1 MHDRV
6 SFKTRN
12 IFAASMGV
20 TRKVV
25 LALAMIAIS
34 TIQLQSSEI
43 NSIFTRENSDQNER
57 PELVPL
63 QNQEF
68 WLIVPMNFRFGED
81 SSSEDVLLSEI
92 REIMQGEDGA
102 AAYLHQASAGR
113 TELQYSISN
122 TIIPTYPIDY
132 YGSDNLE
139 RDTLVQDLIISSIYS
154 INSDLAK
161 HDLNGDDVID
171 RVLFLYGSEP
181 QETGGGP
188 DSIWSH
194 FSYLDEE
201 VRHDGFKFQHYTVSS
216 VKSGIGTIIHE
227 MLHQMGG
234 YDLYDVHGDV
244 PSRDWNGIG
253 DWGIMASGNWNGGG
267 LIPALPTAST
277 LSIIDPDRKLIEI
290 DVEVNANYTISS
302 FSQTGDVAIIPIS
315 DNESVYITYR
325 DNTGFDRGLPGHG
338 ILIEYQD
345 TANGDIEENMLNS
358 NPQYPWTYII
368 EADANDALILGDNDG
383 EYTDTFQP
391 GSMFGNQGIIIRDST
406 GKIVPWSVE
415 IVNIE
420 EGNAMIDVMASEPAV
435 LVNIERS
442 PIVLLGNETLSAHV
456 FLENDCDLE
465 INSRWSPSES
475 DRLVHREFFTRGHY
489 NLTVL
494 ELSETS
500 RSKGTLNMTVGCLDQ
515 EGNLAIDADILT
527 KWFKV
532 DHKIVE
538 REARFDIDSSKEQT
552 IMLETVM
559 IGAGAMFYNLHIDG
573 PAARVVEVDSPM
585 SLNSGEPI
593 PLSVNPNGLLRSS
606 MVARGAVVLVDDN
619 GIQTHLP
626 FVLYTES
633 RMSNIPILEW
643 ISTPSNGISV
653 AIFLMAISSYKSQK
667 QFNGNSPKSS
677 GESDLQQEAN
687 LVYSDSI

>member
-1 MHDRV
+1 
-6 SFKTRN
+6 
-12 IFAASMGV
+12 MGV
-20 TRKVV
+20 IRKVV
-25 LALAMIAIS
+25 LVLAMIAIS
-34 TIQLQSSEI
+34 IIQLQSSEI
-43 NSIFTRENSDQNER
+43 NEIFTRENNDQIER
-57 PELVPL
+57 AELVPL

-68 WLIVPMNFRFGED
+68 WLIVPMNFKYYED
-81 SSSEDVLLSEI
+81 SSSEDVLLSEV
-92 REIMQGEDGA
+92 REIMQGEEGA
-102 AAYLHQASAGR
+102 ATYLRQASAGR
-113 TELQYSISN
+113 TELQYSISD

-139 RDTLVQDLIISSIYS
+139 RDSLVQDLILSSINS
-154 INSDLAK
+154 INSDLAR
-161 HDLNGDDVID
+161 HDLNGDGVID
-171 RVLFLYGSEP
+171 RVLFLHGSEP

-194 FSYLDEE
+194 FSYFDEE
-201 VRHDGFKFQHYTVSS
+201 VSHNGFKFQHYTISS

-277 LSIIDPDRKLIEI
+277 LSIIDPSRGLIVI
-290 DVEVNANYTISS
+290 DTKENANYTISS
-302 FSQTGDVAIIPIS
+302 FSQIGDVAIIPVS
-315 DNESVYITYR
+315 DNETIYITYR
-325 DNTGFDRGLPGHG
+325 DNNGFDRGLPGHG

-345 TANGDIEENMLNS
+345 TSNGDIEENMLNS

-415 IVNIE
+415 IVNFR
-420 EGNAMIDVMASEPAV
+420 EGNALIDVIVSEPAV

-456 FLENDCDLE
+456 FLEDDCELE

-475 DRLVHREFFTRGHY
+475 DRLVYREFFTSGNY

-494 ELSETS
+494 ELTETS
-500 RSKGTLNMTVGCLDQ
+500 RSKGTLNLTVGCLDQ
-515 EGNLAIDADILT
+515 EGDLAIDADVLT
-527 KWFKV
+527 KWYEV
-532 DHKIVE
+532 NHKIVE
-538 REARFDIDSSKEQT
+538 REVRFDIDSSKEQT

-559 IGAGAMFYNLHIDG
+559 IGGGTMFYNLHIDG
-573 PAARVVEVDSPM
+573 PAARVVEIDSTM
-585 SLNSGEPI
+585 SLESGEPI
-593 PLSVNPNGLLRSS
+593 PLSVNPNGLLRSN

-626 FVLYTES
+626 FVLFTES

-653 AIFLMAISSYKSQK
+653 AILLFAISSYKSPK
-667 QFNGNSPKSS
+667 QVNENKTRFT
-677 GESDLQQEAN
+677 GESDLQQEVS

>member
-1 MHDRV
+1 
-6 SFKTRN
+6 
-12 IFAASMGV
+12 MGV
-20 TRKVV
+20 IRKVV
-25 LALAMIAIS
+25 LVLAMIAIS
-34 TIQLQSSEI
+34 IIQLQSSEI
-43 NSIFTRENSDQNER
+43 NEIFTRENNDQIER
-57 PELVPL
+57 AELVPL

-68 WLIVPMNFRFGED
+68 WLIVPMNFKYYED
-81 SSSEDVLLSEI
+81 SSSEDVLLSEV

-102 AAYLHQASAGR
+102 ATYLRQASAGR
-113 TELQYSISN
+113 TELQYSISD

-139 RDTLVQDLIISSIYS
+139 RDSLVQDLILSSINS
-154 INSDLAK
+154 INSDLAR
-161 HDLNGDDVID
+161 HDLNGDGVID
-171 RVLFLYGSEP
+171 RVLFLHGSEP

-194 FSYLDEE
+194 FSYFDEE
-201 VRHDGFKFQHYTVSS
+201 VSHNGFKFQHYTISS

-277 LSIIDPDRKLIEI
+277 LSIIDPSRGLIVI
-290 DVEVNANYTISS
+290 DTKENANYTISS
-302 FSQTGDVAIIPIS
+302 FSQIGDVAIIPVS
-315 DNESVYITYR
+315 DNETIYITYR
-325 DNTGFDRGLPGHG
+325 DNNGFDRGLPGHG

-345 TANGDIEENMLNS
+345 TSNGDIEENMLNS

-415 IVNIE
+415 IVNFR
-420 EGNAMIDVMASEPAV
+420 EGNALIDVIVSEPAV

-456 FLENDCDLE
+456 FLEDDCELE

-475 DRLVHREFFTRGHY
+475 DRLVYREFFTSGNY

-494 ELSETS
+494 ELTETS
-500 RSKGTLNMTVGCLDQ
+500 RSKGTLNLTVGCLDQ
-515 EGNLAIDADILT
+515 EGDLAIDADVLT
-527 KWFKV
+527 KWYEV
-532 DHKIVE
+532 NHKIVE
-538 REARFDIDSSKEQT
+538 REVRFDIDSSKEQT

-559 IGAGAMFYNLHIDG
+559 IGAGTMFYNLHIDG
-573 PAARVVEVDSPM
+573 PAARVVEIDSTM
-585 SLNSGEPI
+585 SLESGEPI
-593 PLSVNPNGLLRSS
+593 PLSVNPNGLLRSN

-626 FVLYTES
+626 FVLFTES

-653 AIFLMAISSYKSQK
+653 AILLFAISSYKSPK
-667 QFNGNSPKSS
+667 QVNENKTRFT
-677 GESDLQQEAN
+677 GESDLQQEVS

>member
-1 MHDRV
+1 
-6 SFKTRN
+6 
-12 IFAASMGV
+12 MGV
-20 TRKVV
+20 IRKVV
-25 LALAMIAIS
+25 LVLAMIAIS
-34 TIQLQSSEI
+34 IIQLQSSEI
-43 NSIFTRENSDQNER
+43 NEIFTRENNDQIER
-57 PELVPL
+57 AELVPL

-68 WLIVPMNFRFGED
+68 WLIVPMNFKYYED
-81 SSSEDVLLSEI
+81 SSSEDVLLSEV
-92 REIMQGEDGA
+92 REIMQGEEGA
-102 AAYLHQASAGR
+102 ATYLRQASAGR
-113 TELQYSISN
+113 TELQYSISD

-139 RDTLVQDLIISSIYS
+139 RDSLVQDLILSSINS
-154 INSDLAK
+154 INSDLAR
-161 HDLNGDDVID
+161 HDLNGDGVID
-171 RVLFLYGSEP
+171 RVLFLHGSEP

-194 FSYLDEE
+194 FSYFDEE
-201 VRHDGFKFQHYTVSS
+201 VSHNGFKFQHYTISS

-277 LSIIDPDRKLIEI
+277 LSIIDPSRGLIVI
-290 DVEVNANYTISS
+290 DTKENANYTISS
-302 FSQTGDVAIIPIS
+302 FSQIGDVAIIPVS
-315 DNESVYITYR
+315 DNETIYITYR
-325 DNTGFDRGLPGHG
+325 DNNGFDRGLPGHG

-345 TANGDIEENMLNS
+345 TSNGDIEENMLNS

-415 IVNIE
+415 IVNFR
-420 EGNAMIDVMASEPAV
+420 EGNALIDVIVSEPAV

-456 FLENDCDLE
+456 FLEDDCELE

-475 DRLVHREFFTRGHY
+475 DRLVYREFFTSGNY

-494 ELSETS
+494 ELTETS
-500 RSKGTLNMTVGCLDQ
+500 RSKGTLNLTVGCLDQ
-515 EGNLAIDADILT
+515 EGDLAIDADVLT
-527 KWFKV
+527 KWYEV

-538 REARFDIDSSKEQT
+538 REVRFDIDSSKEQT

-559 IGAGAMFYNLHIDG
+559 IGAGTMFYNLHIDG
-573 PAARVVEVDSPM
+573 PAARVVEIDSTM
-585 SLNSGEPI
+585 SLESGEPI
-593 PLSVNPNGLLRSS
+593 PLSVNPNGLLRSN

-626 FVLYTES
+626 FVLFTES

-653 AIFLMAISSYKSQK
+653 AILLFAISSYKSPK
-667 QFNGNSPKSS
+667 QVNENKTRFT
-677 GESDLQQEAN
+677 GESDLQQEVS

>member
-1 MHDRV
+1 
-6 SFKTRN
+6 
-12 IFAASMGV
+12 MGV
-20 TRKVV
+20 IRKVV

-43 NSIFTRENSDQNER
+43 NEIFTRGNNDQIER
-57 PELVPL
+57 AELVPL

-68 WLIVPMNFRFGED
+68 WLIVPMNFNYYED
-81 SSSEDVLLSEI
+81 TSSEDVLLSEL

-102 AAYLHQASAGR
+102 AAYLRQASAGR
-113 TELQYSISN
+113 TELQYSISD
-122 TIIPTYPIDY
+122 TVIPTYPIDY

-139 RDTLVQDLIISSIYS
+139 RDSLVQNLLVSSINS
-154 INSDLAK
+154 INSDLAR
-161 HDLNGDDVID
+161 HDLNGDGVID
-171 RVLFLYGSEP
+171 RVLFLHGSEP

-194 FSYLDEE
+194 FSYFDEE
-201 VRHDGFKFQHYTVSS
+201 VRHNGFKFQHYTISS

-277 LSIIDPDRKLIEI
+277 LSIIDPGRGLIEI
-290 DVEVNANYTISS
+290 DTKENANYTISS
-302 FSQTGDVAIIPIS
+302 FSQTGDVAIIPVS
-315 DNESVYITYR
+315 DNETVYITYR
-325 DNTGFDRGLPGHG
+325 DNNGFDRSLPGHG
-338 ILIEYQD
+338 VLIEYQD

-391 GSMFGNQGIIIRDST
+391 GSMFGNQGIIVRDST

-415 IVNIE
+415 IVNFR
-420 EGNAMIDVMASEPAV
+420 EGNALIDVIVSEPAV

-442 PIVLLGNETLSAHV
+442 PIVLLRNETLSAHV
-456 FLENDCDLE
+456 FLEDDCELE

-475 DRLVHREFFTRGHY
+475 DRLVYREFFTSGNY
-489 NLTVL
+489 NLTVM
-494 ELSETS
+494 ELTETS
-500 RSKGTLNMTVGCLDQ
+500 RSKGTLNLTAGCIDQ
-515 EGNLAIDADILT
+515 EGDLAIDADVLT
-527 KWFKV
+527 KWYEV

-538 REARFDIDSSKEQT
+538 REVRFDIDSSKEQF

-559 IGAGAMFYNLHIDG
+559 IGAGTMFYNLHIDG
-573 PAARVVEVDSPM
+573 PAARVVEIDSTM
-585 SLNSGEPI
+585 SLKSGEPI

-653 AIFLMAISSYKSQK
+653 AILLLAISYYKPSK
-667 QFNGNSPKSS
+667 QVNGTNTKYT
-677 GESDLQQEAN
+677 GESDSRQEAN

>member
-1 MHDRV
+1 
-6 SFKTRN
+6 
-12 IFAASMGV
+12 MGV
-20 TRKVV
+20 IRKVV
-25 LALAMIAIS
+25 LVLAMIAIS
-34 TIQLQSSEI
+34 IIQLQSSEI
-43 NSIFTRENSDQNER
+43 NEIFTRENNDQIER
-57 PELVPL
+57 AELVPL

-68 WLIVPMNFRFGED
+68 WLIVPMNFKYYED
-81 SSSEDVLLSEI
+81 SSSEDVLLSEV
-92 REIMQGEDGA
+92 REIMQGEEGA
-102 AAYLHQASAGR
+102 ATYLRQASAGR
-113 TELQYSISN
+113 TELQYSISD

-139 RDTLVQDLIISSIYS
+139 RDSLVQDLILSSINS
-154 INSDLAK
+154 INSDLAR
-161 HDLNGDDVID
+161 HDLNGDGVID
-171 RVLFLYGSEP
+171 RVLFLHGSEP

-194 FSYLDEE
+194 FSYFDEE
-201 VRHDGFKFQHYTVSS
+201 VSHNGFKFQHYTISS

-277 LSIIDPDRKLIEI
+277 LSIIDPSRGLIVI
-290 DVEVNANYTISS
+290 DTKENANYTISS
-302 FSQTGDVAIIPIS
+302 FSQIGDVAIIPVS
-315 DNESVYITYR
+315 DNETIYITYR
-325 DNTGFDRGLPGHG
+325 DNNGFDRGLPGHG

-345 TANGDIEENMLNS
+345 TSNGDIEENMLNS

-415 IVNIE
+415 IVNFR
-420 EGNAMIDVMASEPAV
+420 EGNALIDVIVSEPAV

-456 FLENDCDLE
+456 FLEDDCELE

-475 DRLVHREFFTRGHY
+475 DRLVYREFFTSGNY

-494 ELSETS
+494 ELTETS
-500 RSKGTLNMTVGCLDQ
+500 RSKGTLNLTVGCLDQ
-515 EGNLAIDADILT
+515 EGDLAIDADVLT
-527 KWFKV
+527 KWYEV
-532 DHKIVE
+532 NHKIVE
-538 REARFDIDSSKEQT
+538 REVRFDIDSSKEQT

-559 IGAGAMFYNLHIDG
+559 IGAGTMFYNLHIDG
-573 PAARVVEVDSPM
+573 PAARVVEIDSTM
-585 SLNSGEPI
+585 SLESGEPI
-593 PLSVNPNGLLRSS
+593 PLSVNPNGLLRSN

-626 FVLYTES
+626 FVLFTES

-653 AIFLMAISSYKSQK
+653 AILLFAISSYKSPK
-667 QFNGNSPKSS
+667 QVNENKTRFT
-677 GESDLQQEAN
+677 GESDLQQEVS

>member
-1 MHDRV
+1 
-6 SFKTRN
+6 
-12 IFAASMGV
+12 MGV
-20 TRKVV
+20 IRKVV
-25 LALAMIAIS
+25 LVLAMIAIS
-34 TIQLQSSEI
+34 IIQLQSSEI
-43 NSIFTRENSDQNER
+43 NEIFTRENNDQIER
-57 PELVPL
+57 AELVPL

-68 WLIVPMNFRFGED
+68 WLIVPMNFKYYED
-81 SSSEDVLLSEI
+81 SSSEDVLLSEV
-92 REIMQGEDGA
+92 REIMQGEEGA
-102 AAYLHQASAGR
+102 ATYLRQASAGR
-113 TELQYSISN
+113 TELQYSISD

-139 RDTLVQDLIISSIYS
+139 RDSLVQDLILSSINS
-154 INSDLAK
+154 INSDLAR
-161 HDLNGDDVID
+161 HDLNGDGVID
-171 RVLFLYGSEP
+171 RVLFLHGSEP

-194 FSYLDEE
+194 FSYFDEE
-201 VRHDGFKFQHYTVSS
+201 VSHNGFKFQHYTISS

-277 LSIIDPDRKLIEI
+277 LSIIDPSRGLIVI
-290 DVEVNANYTISS
+290 DTKENANYTISS
-302 FSQTGDVAIIPIS
+302 FSQIGDVAIIPVS
-315 DNESVYITYR
+315 DNETIYITYR
-325 DNTGFDRGLPGHG
+325 DNNGFDRGLPGHG

-345 TANGDIEENMLNS
+345 TSNGDIEENMLNS

-415 IVNIE
+415 IVNFR
-420 EGNAMIDVMASEPAV
+420 EGNALIDVIVSEPAV

-456 FLENDCDLE
+456 FLEDDCELE

-475 DRLVHREFFTRGHY
+475 DKLVYREFFTSGNY

-494 ELSETS
+494 ELTETS
-500 RSKGTLNMTVGCLDQ
+500 RSKGTLNLTVGCLDQ
-515 EGNLAIDADILT
+515 EGDLAIDADVLT
-527 KWFKV
+527 KWYEV
-532 DHKIVE
+532 NHKIVE
-538 REARFDIDSSKEQT
+538 REVRFDIDSSKEQT

-559 IGAGAMFYNLHIDG
+559 IGAGTMFYNLHIDG
-573 PAARVVEVDSPM
+573 PAARVVEIDSTM
-585 SLNSGEPI
+585 SLESGEPI
-593 PLSVNPNGLLRSS
+593 PLSVNPNGLLRSN

-626 FVLYTES
+626 FVLFTES

-653 AIFLMAISSYKSQK
+653 AILLFAISSYKSPK
-667 QFNGNSPKSS
+667 QVNENKTRFT
-677 GESDLQQEAN
+677 GESDLQQEVS

>member
-1 MHDRV
+1 
-6 SFKTRN
+6 
-12 IFAASMGV
+12 MGV
-20 TRKVV
+20 IRKVV
-25 LALAMIAIS
+25 LVLAMIAIS
-34 TIQLQSSEI
+34 IIQLQSSEI
-43 NSIFTRENSDQNER
+43 NEIFTRENNDQIER
-57 PELVPL
+57 AELVPL

-68 WLIVPMNFRFGED
+68 WLIVPMNFKYYED
-81 SSSEDVLLSEI
+81 SSSEDVLLSEV
-92 REIMQGEDGA
+92 REIMQGEEGA
-102 AAYLHQASAGR
+102 ATYLRQASAGR
-113 TELQYSISN
+113 TELQYSISD

-139 RDTLVQDLIISSIYS
+139 RDSLVQDLILSSINS
-154 INSDLAK
+154 INSDLAR
-161 HDLNGDDVID
+161 HDLNGDGVID
-171 RVLFLYGSEP
+171 RVLFLHGSEP

-194 FSYLDEE
+194 FSYFDEE
-201 VRHDGFKFQHYTVSS
+201 VSHNGFKFQHYTISS

-277 LSIIDPDRKLIEI
+277 LSIIDPSRELIVI
-290 DVEVNANYTISS
+290 DTKENANYTISS
-302 FSQTGDVAIIPIS
+302 FSQIGDVAIIPVS
-315 DNESVYITYR
+315 DNETIYITYR
-325 DNTGFDRGLPGHG
+325 DNNGFDRGLPGHG

-345 TANGDIEENMLNS
+345 TSNGDIEENMLNS

-415 IVNIE
+415 IVNFR
-420 EGNAMIDVMASEPAV
+420 EGNALIDVIVSEPAV

-456 FLENDCDLE
+456 FLEDDCELE

-475 DRLVHREFFTRGHY
+475 DRLVYREFFTSGNY

-494 ELSETS
+494 ELTETS
-500 RSKGTLNMTVGCLDQ
+500 RSKGTLNLTVGCLDQ
-515 EGNLAIDADILT
+515 EGDLAIDADVLT
-527 KWFKV
+527 KWYEV
-532 DHKIVE
+532 NHKIVE
-538 REARFDIDSSKEQT
+538 REVRFDIDSSKEQT

-559 IGAGAMFYNLHIDG
+559 IGAGTMFYNLHIDG
-573 PAARVVEVDSPM
+573 PAARVVEIDSTM
-585 SLNSGEPI
+585 SLESGEPI
-593 PLSVNPNGLLRSS
+593 PLSVNPNGLLRSN

-626 FVLYTES
+626 FVLFTES

-653 AIFLMAISSYKSQK
+653 AILLFAISSYKSPK
-667 QFNGNSPKSS
+667 QVNENKTRFT
-677 GESDLQQEAN
+677 GESDLQQEVS